1 MKRSILFAQAAL
13 LLTALLISCGDTTG
27 TAADTTTKDT
37 ASATEA
43 TETTFADGRLPAPA
57 IVDMNGAELRI
68 LNSTPESFNWA
79 TTTILVEETDG
90 DILNDSLYNRERQV
104 EDKYNCSIIEIAE
117 DRTAIIDTKLP
128 NAVAAGDKYFD
139 MAMLFDAV
147 VDDLLLKDCLMSW
160 DEIQNLDLSNPWW
173 DNAATK
179 EYNFGGIQAAVSGA
193 YSLYN
198 YSTRHVYVF
207 NSKMM
212 AELDADDDIYD
223 MVRNGTWTVD
233 EMYRLGALAVSD
245 LNGDGKMH
253 EDDDRYGIIATPTRH
268 YSALLMGSGVRYIDR
283 NADGELYFA
292 IDGNEYAQSVMS
304 KFVTLDLNNP
314 DIYTHKKADINVDI
328 NTVFTD
334 GRAMFCAAYVG
345 EAAKMR
351 SLEFDI
357 GFVPP
362 PKYDAAQES
371 YYSLVEG
378 GAQSVLPRMLEEED
392 LNRIG
397 TILDAFAYYSY
408 YESIPAYID
417 VLIMGKVARNE
428 DSEEMLQLVF
438 DSSAYDLGT
447 GIWSADTK
455 NKYVST
461 IFQVSKTDIAS
472 RTEKIKSGIEKQ
484 LDKFMTAL
492 EDLS

>member
-1 MKRSILFAQAAL
+1 MKRSIIYAQTACL
-13 LLTALLISCGDTTG
+13 LAALLISCGDTAG
-27 TAADTTTKDT
+27 TSADTNPSDT
-37 ASATEA
+37 ASVTEA
-43 TETTFADGRLPAPA
+43 AETVIDDGRLPAPA
-57 IVDMNGAELRI
+57 VTDMNGAELRI
-68 LNSTPESFNWA
+68 MNSTPESFNWA
-79 TTTILVEETDG
+79 TTTILVEEADG
-90 DILNDSLYNRERQV
+90 DILNDALFNRERKV
-104 EDKYNCSIIEIAE
+104 EELYNCSIVEIPE
-117 DRTAIIDTKLP
+117 INGDMDTKIP

-139 MAMLFDAV
+139 TAMVFDARV
-147 VDDLLLKDCLMSW
+147 STILLKDCLMSW
-160 DEIQNLDLSNPWW
+160 DEIKNLDLSNPWW

-207 NSKMM
+207 NNKMM
-212 AELDADDDIYD
+212 TDLDVNDDIYE
-223 MVRNGTWTVD
+223 MVRGGTWTVD
-233 EMYRLGALAVSD
+233 EMYRLGEMAVSD
-245 LNGDGKMH
+245 LNGDGKMSA
-253 EDDDRYGIIATPTRH
+253 DDDRYGIIGTPTRH

-283 NADGELYFA
+283 DGDGALYFA
-292 IDGNEYAQSVMS
+292 IDGNEYAQSVMA
-304 KFVTLDLNNP
+304 KFVALDLENK
-314 DIYTHKKADINVDI
+314 DIFNDKKADINTDI
-328 NTVFTD
+328 DTVFTD

-351 SLEFDI
+351 GLDFDI
-357 GFVPP
+357 GFVPA
-362 PKYDAAQES
+362 PKFDTDQES

-378 GAQSVLPRMLEEED
+378 GAQSVLPRMLDEAD
-392 LNRIG
+392 LSRIG
-397 TILDAFAYYSY
+397 TLLDAFAYYSY

-438 DSSAYDLGT
+438 DTSAYDLGT

-461 IFQVSKTDIAS
+461 IFSVSKTDIAS
-472 RTEKIKSGIEKQ
+472 KTEKMKSGIEKQ
-484 LDKFMTAL
+484 LEKFTAAL

>member
-1 MKRSILFAQAAL
+1 MKRSLITTNAAL
-13 LLTALLISCGDTTG
+13 LLLASLLISCGDG
-27 TAADTTTKDT
+27 APAAADTTADT
-37 ASATEA
+37 ASVIEQ
-43 TETTFADGRLPAPA
+43 TETTVDDGRLPAPA
-57 IVDMNGAELRI
+57 VTDMNGAELRI
-68 LNSTPESFNWA
+68 MNSTPESFNWA
-79 TTTILVEETDG
+79 TTTILVEEADG
-90 DILNDSLYNRERQV
+90 DILNDALYNRERTV
-104 EDKYNCSIIEIAE
+104 EEKYNCQIVELPVI
-117 DRTAIIDTKLP
+117 RTDMDTKIP

-139 MAMLFDAV
+139 TAMVFDASV
-147 VDDLLLKDCLMSW
+147 SNILLKDALMSW
-160 DEIQNLDLSNPWW
+160 DEVPGLDLSAPWW
-173 DNAATK
+173 DSAATK
-179 EYNFGGIQAAVSGA
+179 EYSFGGIQAAVTGA

-207 NSKMM
+207 NNKMM
-212 AELDADDDIYD
+212 AELDVADDIYT
-223 MVRNGTWTVD
+223 MVREGKWTVD
-233 EMYRLGALAVSD
+233 ELYRLGALAVSD

-253 EDDDRYGIIATPTRH
+253 QDDDRFGINGTPTRH
-268 YSALLMGSGVRYIDR
+268 YSAILMGSGVRYIDR
-283 NADGELYFA
+283 DKDGTLYFA
-292 IDGNEYAQSVMS
+292 IDGNEYAQSVMA
-304 KFVTLDLNNP
+304 KFVALDLQDKNIFN
-314 DIYTHKKADINVDI
+314 DKKADINEDI

-351 SLEFDI
+351 GLEFDL

-362 PKYDAAQES
+362 PKYDTAQES

-378 GAQSVLPRMLEEED
+378 GAQSVLPRMLDED
-392 LNRIG
+392 DLSRIG

-461 IFQVSKTDIAS
+461 VLSTSKTDIAS
-472 RTEKIKSGIEKQ
+472 RTEKIRSGIEAQ
-484 LDKFMTAL
+484 LEKFMTAL